1 MVSSA
6 YLSAR
11 KKWNRPQAVIFSNNF
26 GGFDPITLDPVINGV
41 EREDFIIL
49 SDHNRSDISFST
61 NRLENRKRM
70 VNGHMRSYHIADKM
84 DISFSYNLLPSR
96 SYNKDPEFSDAGIE
110 QSGSIV
116 PGTPI
121 NPSLFPAQNSLVEY
135 TADGGA
141 GGAELLDWYTQNPGS
156 FYMLLSY
163 DKPQNFSTNRY
174 ENLDKYSDSLEV
186 FVSDFSYNVIKR
198 GGTNHDLWDISI
210 SLEEV

>member
-1 MVSSA
+1 MVSSS

-11 KKWNRPQAVIFSNNF
+11 KKWVRPQAIIFSNNS
-26 GGFDPITLDPVINGV
+26 GGILNGV
-41 EREDFIIL
+41 PQISGTEREDFIIL

-84 DISFSYNLLPSR
+84 NVSFSYNLLPSR
-96 SYNKDPEFSDAGIE
+96 SFNGNPEFDANGITTD
-110 QSGSIV
+110 
-116 PGTPI
+116 PT
-121 NPSLFPAQNSLVEY
+121 LTEY

-141 GGAELLDWYTQNPGS
+141 GGAELLDWYSSNPGS
-156 FYMLLSY
+156 FYMFLSY
-163 DKPQNFSTNRY
+163 DKPQNFTVGIY
-174 ENLDKYSDSLEV
+174 ENLDKYSDVMEV

>member
-11 KKWNRPQAVIFSNNF
+11 KKWIRPQAIIFSNNS
-26 GGFDPITLDPVINGV
+26 GGILDGFPQISGT

-49 SDHNRSDISFST
+49 SDHNRSDIAFST

-84 DISFSYNLLPSR
+84 NVSFSYSLIPSR
-96 SYNKDPEFSDAGIE
+96 SFNGDQEFDENGIA
-110 QSGSIV
+110 
-116 PGTPI
+116 T
-121 NPSLFPAQNSLVEY
+121 NPSLTEY

-141 GGAELLDWYTQNPGS
+141 GGAELLDWYSSNPGS
-156 FYMLLSY
+156 FYMFLSY
-163 DKPQNFSTNRY
+163 DKPQNFPSDESPY
-174 ENLDKYSDSLEV
+174 DNLGKYSDELEV

>member
-6 YLSAR
+6 YLNAR
-11 KKWNRPQAVIFSNNF
+11 KKWARPQAVIFSNNSN
-26 GGFDPITLDPVINGV
+26 GILDGV
-41 EREDFIIL
+41 PQISGIEREDFIIL
-49 SDHNRSDISFST
+49 SDHNRGDISFKT

-84 DISFSYNLLPSR
+84 NVSFSYNLIPSR
-96 SYNKDPEFSDAGIE
+96 SFDGNPEFDSNGIA
-110 QSGSIV
+110 
-116 PGTPI
+116 TDL
-121 NPSLFPAQNSLVEY
+121 SLTEY

-141 GGAELLDWYTQNPGS
+141 GGAELLDWYSSNPGS
-156 FYMLLSY
+156 FYMFLSY
-163 DKPQNFSTNRY
+163 DKPQNFSVGIY
-174 ENLDKYSDSLEV
+174 ENLSKYSDVLEV

>member
-1 MVSSA
+1 MTIGT
-6 YLSAR
+6 YLNNR
-11 KKWNRPQAVIFSNNF
+11 KKWDRPQAAIFSNNS
-26 GGFDPITLDPVINGV
+26 GGFDANHVPIIDGI

-49 SDHNRSDISFST
+49 SDHNRSDISFSA

-84 DISFSYNLLPSR
+84 NISFSYSLLPSR
-96 SYNKDPEFSDAGIE
+96 SYNKDPEFNEDGVATTN
-110 QSGSIV
+110 SIV

-121 NPSLFPAQNSLVEY
+121 NPNLFPASNTLVEY

-141 GGAELLDWYTQNPGS
+141 GGAELLDWYNSNPGS
-156 FYMLLSY
+156 FYMFLSY
-163 DKPQNFSTNRY
+163 DKPQNFDLNPY
-174 ENLDKYSDSLEV
+174 NNLSKYSEELEV

>member
-11 KKWNRPQAVIFSNNF
+11 KKWNRPQAVIFSNNP
-26 GGFDPITLDPVINGV
+26 GIFDQYNNLAIDGV

-49 SDHNRSDISFST
+49 SDHNRSDISFTT

-96 SYNKDPEFSDAGIE
+96 SYNKDPEFSNAGVE

-121 NPSLFPAQNSLVEY
+121 NPSLFPARNSLVEY

-156 FYMLLSY
+156 FYMFLSY
-163 DKPQNFSTNRY
+163 DKPQNFSTNKY

-186 FVSDFSYNVIKR
+186 FISNFSYNVVKR

>member
-6 YLSAR
+6 YLNAR
-11 KKWNRPQAVIFSNNF
+11 KKWARPQAIIFSNNS
-26 GGFDPITLDPVINGV
+26 GGILDGVPQISGV

-49 SDHNRSDISFST
+49 SDHNRGDISFNT

-84 DISFSYNLLPSR
+84 NVSFSYNLLPSR
-96 SYNKDPEFSDAGIE
+96 SFDGNPEFDSNGIATDL
-110 QSGSIV
+110 GL
-116 PGTPI
+116 T
-121 NPSLFPAQNSLVEY
+121 EY

-141 GGAELLDWYTQNPGS
+141 GGAELLEWYSSNPGS
-156 FYMLLSY
+156 FYMFLSY
-163 DKPQNFSTNRY
+163 DKPQNFTVGIY
-174 ENLDKYSDSLEV
+174 EKLDKYSDVMEV

>member
-11 KKWNRPQAVIFSNNF
+11 KKWIRPQAIIFSNNS
-26 GGFDPITLDPVINGV
+26 GGILDGV
-41 EREDFIIL
+41 PQISGNEREDFIIL
-49 SDHNRSDISFST
+49 SDHNRGDINFST

-84 DISFSYNLLPSR
+84 NISFSYNLLPSR
-96 SYNKDPEFSDAGIE
+96 SFNGNPEFDSNGI
-110 QSGSIV
+110 STD
-116 PGTPI
+116 PGLT
-121 NPSLFPAQNSLVEY
+121 EY

-141 GGAELLDWYTQNPGS
+141 GGAELLDWYSSNPGS
-156 FYMLLSY
+156 FYMFLSY
-163 DKPQNFSTNRY
+163 DKPQNFTVGPYN
-174 ENLDKYSDSLEV
+174 NLDKYSDVLEV

>member
-6 YLSAR
+6 YLNAR
-11 KKWNRPQAVIFSNNF
+11 KKWTRPQAVIFSNNS
-26 GGFDPITLDPVINGV
+26 GGFDNNHIPIIDGI

-49 SDHNRSDISFST
+49 SDHNRSEISFKT

-84 DISFSYNLLPSR
+84 SVSFSYNLIPSR
-96 SYNKDPEFSDAGIE
+96 SFDGDPEFNTSGIA
-110 QSGSIV
+110 
-116 PGTPI
+116 TDL
-121 NPSLFPAQNSLVEY
+121 SLTEY

-141 GGAELLDWYTQNPGS
+141 GGAELLDWYTSNPGS
-156 FYMLLSY
+156 FYMFLSY
-163 DKPQNFSTNRY
+163 DKPQNFSSNPY
-174 ENLDKYSDSLEV
+174 DNLSKYSDELEV
-186 FVSDFSYNVIKR
+186 FISDFSYNVIKR

>member
-6 YLSAR
+6 YLNAR
-11 KKWNRPQAVIFSNNF
+11 KKWVRPQAIIFSNNS
-26 GGFDPITLDPVINGV
+26 GGILDGIPQISGT

-49 SDHNRSDISFST
+49 SDHNRSDIAFST

-84 DISFSYNLLPSR
+84 NISFSYNLLPSR
-96 SYNKDPEFSDAGIE
+96 SFNGDPEFNSNGISTV
-110 QSGSIV
+110 SG
-116 PGTPI
+116 
-121 NPSLFPAQNSLVEY
+121 LLEY

-141 GGAELLDWYTQNPGS
+141 GGSELLDWYSANPGS
-156 FYMLLSY
+156 FYVFLSY
-163 DKPQNFSTNRY
+163 DKPQNFSNAPY
-174 ENLDKYSDSLEV
+174 ENLSKYSDVLEV
-186 FVSDFSYNVIKR
+186 FVSDFSYNVVKR

>member
-6 YLSAR
+6 YLNAR
-11 KKWNRPQAVIFSNNF
+11 KKWVRPQAIIFSSNS
-26 GGFDPITLDPVINGV
+26 GGILDGV
-41 EREDFIIL
+41 PQISGTEREDFIIL

-84 DISFSYNLLPSR
+84 SVSFSYNMLPSR
-96 SYNKDPEFSDAGIE
+96 SYNGDPEFNASGIAT
-110 QSGSIV
+110 V
-116 PGTPI
+116 PGL
-121 NPSLFPAQNSLVEY
+121 SEY

-141 GGAELLDWYTQNPGS
+141 GGAELLDWYSSNPRS
-156 FYMLLSY
+156 FYMFLSY
-163 DKPQNFSTNRY
+163 DKPQNFSVGVY
-174 ENLDKYSDSLEV
+174 ESLNKYSDVLEV
-186 FVSDFSYNVIKR
+186 FVSDFSYNVVKR

>member
-6 YLSAR
+6 YLNSR
-11 KKWNRPQAVIFSNNF
+11 KKWIRPQAIIFSNNP
-26 GGFDPITLDPVINGV
+26 GGFDEEGKRFISGI

-49 SDHNRSDISFST
+49 SDHNRGDISFSS

-84 DISFSYNLLPSR
+84 NISFSYNLLPSR
-96 SYNKDPEFSDAGIE
+96 SFNVDPEFNT
-110 QSGSIV
+110 SGVATVS
-116 PGTPI
+116 GL
-121 NPSLFPAQNSLVEY
+121 SEY

-141 GGAELLDWYTQNPGS
+141 GGAELLDWYENNTGS
-156 FYMLLSY
+156 FYMFLSY
-163 DKPQNFSTNRY
+163 DKPQEFSPQNRY
-174 ENLDKYSDSLEV
+174 ENLDKYSEVLEV

-210 SLEEV
+210 SVEEV

>member
-11 KKWNRPQAVIFSNNF
+11 KKWNRPQAVIFSNNP
-26 GGFDPITLDPVINGV
+26 GIFDQYNNLAIDGV

-49 SDHNRSDISFST
+49 SDHNRSDISFTT

-84 DISFSYNLLPSR
+84 SVSFSYGLIPSR
-96 SYNKDPEFSDAGIE
+96 SFDGDPEFNTSGIA
-110 QSGSIV
+110 
-116 PGTPI
+116 TDL
-121 NPSLFPAQNSLVEY
+121 SLTEY
-135 TADGGA
+135 TVDGGA
-141 GGAELLDWYTQNPGS
+141 GGAELLDWYSSNPGS
-156 FYMLLSY
+156 FYMFLSY
-163 DKPQNFSTNRY
+163 DKPQNFSANPY
-174 ENLDKYSDSLEV
+174 NNLSKYSDELEV